1 MEHLRWSRDRSD
13 LASLHHPVII
23 TAFTGWN
30 DAGDAA
36 SLAVRTLIDATGAQ
50 PVAEV
55 DPEPFTDFATIR
67 PQVRLDAERRREI
80 LWPTVGIWSA
90 SLPGADVLFV
100 LGPEPSLRWQG
111 FCSQILGLAE
121 EAGSPLLITLGAL
134 LADVPHSRAVQLIG
148 TATDLDL
155 IERFDLQPSRYEG
168 PTGIVG
174 VLQAAAGDAGIPAAS
189 LWAAVPGYASQIP
202 SPKAA
207 TALIHRACAMIG
219 TPVPH
224 SSLGT
229 DTIAYENRLAA
240 LINDDQDLA
249 LYVARLESL
258 ADEMALEEDQDGPLD
273 SDQLD
278 DESLLNDPDA
288 LVSEVER
295 FLREQKND

>member
-13 LASLHHPVII
+13 LGTLHHPVII

-36 SLAVRTLIDATGAQ
+36 SLAVRTLIEATDAT
-50 PVAEV
+50 PLAEV

-67 PQVRLDAERRREI
+67 PQVLLNADRRREI
-80 LWPTVGIWSA
+80 LWPTVGIWAA
-90 SLPGADVLFV
+90 SLPGADVLFI
-100 LGPEPSLRWQG
+100 LGPEPSLRWRG
-111 FCSQILGLAE
+111 FCQQIMSLAE
-121 EAGSPLLITLGAL
+121 EVQSPLIITLGAL

-148 TATDLDL
+148 TATDEDL
-155 IERFDLQPSRYEG
+155 IARFDLQPSRYEG

-174 VLQAAAGDAGIPAAS
+174 VLQTAAGDTGIPAAS
-189 LWAAVPGYASQIP
+189 LWAAIPGYASQIP

-207 TALIHRACAMIG
+207 TALIHRTCAMIG

-224 SSLGT
+224 STLGT

-249 LYVARLESL
+249 IYVARLESL
-258 ADEMALEEDQDGPLD
+258 ADEMALDDDEDGPLD

-278 DESLLNDPDA
+278 DQSLVDDPNA
-288 LVSEVER
+288 LVSEVEK

>member
-13 LASLHHPVII
+13 LDSLHHPVII

-36 SLAVRTLIDATGAQ
+36 SLAVQTLIDSTGAR
-50 PVAEV
+50 PLAEV

-67 PQVRLDAERRREI
+67 PQVRLDGERRREI

-100 LGPEPSLRWQG
+100 LGPEPSLRWRG

-121 EAGSPLLITLGAL
+121 AVSSPLMITLGAL
-134 LADVPHSRAVQLIG
+134 LADVPHSRSVQLIG

-174 VLQAAAGDAGIPAAS
+174 VLQAAAGEAGIPAAS

-207 TALIHRACAMIG
+207 TALIHRTCNMIG

-224 SSLGT
+224 SPLGT

-240 LINDDQDLA
+240 LINDDHELA
-249 LYVARLESL
+249 LYVARLEAL
-258 ADEMALEEDQDGPLD
+258 ADEMAMTEEEDGPLD

-278 DESLLNDPDA
+278 DASLVDDPDA
-288 LVSEVER
+288 LVSEVEK

>member
-1 MEHLRWSRDRSD
+1 MEHLRWSRDGSD
-13 LASLHHPVII
+13 LGTLHHPVII

-36 SLAVRTLIDATGAQ
+36 SLAVRTLIEATDAT
-50 PVAEV
+50 PLAEV

-67 PQVRLDAERRREI
+67 PQVRLNAERRREI
-80 LWPTVGIWSA
+80 LWPTVGIWAA
-90 SLPGADVLFV
+90 SLPGADVLFI
-100 LGPEPSLRWQG
+100 LGPEPSLRWRG
-111 FCSQILGLAE
+111 FSQQIISLAE
-121 EAGSPLLITLGAL
+121 EAKAPLIITLGAL

-148 TATDLDL
+148 TATDEEL
-155 IERFDLQPSRYEG
+155 IAHFDLQPSRYEG

-174 VLQAAAGDAGIPAAS
+174 VIQTAAGDAGIPAAS
-189 LWAAVPGYASQIP
+189 LWAAIPGYASQIP

-207 TALIHRACAMIG
+207 TALIHRTCAMIG

-224 SSLGT
+224 STLGT

-258 ADEMALEEDQDGPLD
+258 ADEMALEDDEDSSLD
-273 SDQLD
+273 SYHLD
-278 DESLLNDPDA
+278 DHPLVDDPDA
-288 LVSEVER
+288 LVSEVEK